1 MQGFLMRQN
10 AFQQRAKSGTCAG
23 FYRIAGRSG
32 IRNLREGLVLLFI
45 RSCLRFDP
53 VLGKLGG
60 NPLKGKTIHLFVLN
74 FGGSQIPNYGLY

>member
-1 MQGFLMRQN
+1 MRQN

-74 FGGSQIPNYGLY
+74 FGGLQIPNYGLY